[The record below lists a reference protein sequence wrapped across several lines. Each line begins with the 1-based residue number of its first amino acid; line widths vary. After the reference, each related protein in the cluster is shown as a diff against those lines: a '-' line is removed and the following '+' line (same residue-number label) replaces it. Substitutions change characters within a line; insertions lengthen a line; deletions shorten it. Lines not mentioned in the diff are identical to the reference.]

1 MPPSKEKKA
10 KISAAQ
16 MVRKRTR
23 EYSNKI
29 AVYKTNEKLD
39 YARPDN

>member
-1 MPPSKEKKA
+1 
-10 KISAAQ
+10 
-16 MVRKRTR
+16 MVRNRMQ

-39 YARPDN
+39 YARPDNRKRDPLDLKL